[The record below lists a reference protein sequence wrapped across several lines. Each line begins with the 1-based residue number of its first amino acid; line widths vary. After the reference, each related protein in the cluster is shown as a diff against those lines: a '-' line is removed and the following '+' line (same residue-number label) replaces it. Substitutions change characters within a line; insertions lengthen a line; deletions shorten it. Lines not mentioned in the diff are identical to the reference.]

1 MVKGITRRVV
11 VIKSPDPRVFDE
23 AIFIVKEDATKNT
36 GVTTQEI
43 LRQAQSAAESYVRSS
58 KEKRRLHLPPSFYA
72 LFGAG
77 ATGAVWLLSELIH

>member
-36 GVTTQEI
+36 GVTTREI

-58 KEKRRLHLPPSFYA
+58 KEKRHHHFPSSVYA

-77 ATGAVWLLSELIH
+77 ATGVVWLLTEIIH